1 MDQREFL
8 YTRVIDLRV
17 HWGHPEESNFPK
29 IRYRKEVSHLTLF
42 VGIDVSSSDLKV
54 CIMNQEGDTLQ
65 TFTVNNDLDGAQHLR
80 DQVIVL
86 ADKHVSKE
94 IQIGLESTSVFSWHP
109 AMFLN
114 EDDELGKR
122 NTKVYTINPKLIR
135 KFKEAYVDLDKTDHI
150 DAWIIADRLRFGRL
164 PLTVVM
170 QEQYIAL
177 QRLTRMRYH
186 LVHNLTREKQYFLQ
200 HLFFKCSAFTTE
212 VESSVFGHA
221 IMELLLEKYSLEEIG
236 SMELADLADYL
247 KEKGKN
253 RFPDPERVA
262 KCIQKA
268 VRSSYRLSKCVEDS
282 IDILLGTSIESIRSI
297 QSQIKELDK
306 AIERILAGIP
316 NTLQTIPGIGPVLC
330 AGILAEIGDIERF
343 KDQASLAKY
352 AGLTWSKHQSGK
364 FQAEETKMIRSGNR
378 YLRYYLVEAANS
390 VKRNETEF
398 RNYYQ
403 KKYLEVPKHQ
413 HKRALVL
420 TARKLVR
427 LVDALLRNNQIYT
440 PRRKVNS

>member
-1 MDQREFL
+1 M
-8 YTRVIDLRV
+8 
-17 HWGHPEESNFPK
+17 K
-29 IRYRKEVSHLTLF
+29 LF
-42 VGIDVSSSDLKV
+42 VGMDVSSSDLKV
-54 CIMNQEGDTLQ
+54 CIMNQEGETLNS
-65 TFTVNNDLDGAQHLR
+65 FTVNNNLDGASYLR
-80 DQVIVL
+80 DQVIAL
-86 ADKHVSKE
+86 ADKHGSKE
-94 IQIGLESTSVFSWHP
+94 IQMGLESTSVYSWHP

-114 EDDELGKR
+114 EDEELRKR

-135 KFKEAYVDLDKTDHI
+135 KFKEAYVDMDKTDHI

-164 PLTVVM
+164 PFTVIM
-170 QEQYIAL
+170 QEQYVAL

-186 LVHNLTREKQYFLQ
+186 LMHNLTREKQYFLQ

-221 IMELLLEKYSLEEIG
+221 MMELLLEKYSLEEIG
-236 SMELADLADYL
+236 AMEVSELASYL

-262 KCIQKA
+262 NCIQKA
-268 VRSSYRLSKCVEDS
+268 VRSSYRLSKCVEDT

-297 QSQIKELDK
+297 QAQIKQLDK
-306 AIERILAGIP
+306 AIEKVLDGIP
-316 NTLQTIPGIGPVLC
+316 NTLQTIPGIGPVYC
-330 AGILAEIGDIERF
+330 AGILAEIGDIARF

-364 FQAEETKMIRSGNR
+364 FQAEETNMIRSGNR

-390 VKRNETEF
+390 VKRYEPEF
-398 RNYYQ
+398 RDYYQ

-427 LVDALLRNNQIYT
+427 LVDALLRNDQIYT
-440 PRRKVNS
+440 PGRKVNN